1 MLISLK
7 KYSDWR
13 LLKTSPSLKRM
24 MQTQGFWAAGPA
36 HDRAVPYQR
45 SFATFRGS
53 HIWEAGTSSSASK
66 GSLHIRK
73 IRQSCEIPKHFPII
87 INKSSHISHSP
98 LGWDRKHEFAP
109 ETTVSSLSVTLGK
122 SLVLFATHFPLLSR
136 AENNSTHPTKFSWEL
151 DKHTMYKEMAAHS
164 SILAWRT
171 PWTEEPGGLPSMG
184 S

>member
-1 MLISLK
+1 MCSVGAKGLMLIPLK
-7 KYSDWR
+7 KYSDWK

-45 SFATFRGS
+45 SFVTFRGS

-87 INKSSHISHSP
+87 INKSSHISHTLLWDEIGSMNLLLKLRFLLWVWLWVNRLSFLP
-98 LGWDRKHEFAP
+98 LIFFFFPGLKI
-109 ETTVSSLSVTLGK
+109 TVPNPQNSL
-122 SLVLFATHFPLLSR
+122 
-136 AENNSTHPTKFSWEL
+136 EN
-151 DKHTMYKEMAAHS
+151 
-164 SILAWRT
+164 
-171 PWTEEPGGLPSMG
+171 
-184 S
+184 